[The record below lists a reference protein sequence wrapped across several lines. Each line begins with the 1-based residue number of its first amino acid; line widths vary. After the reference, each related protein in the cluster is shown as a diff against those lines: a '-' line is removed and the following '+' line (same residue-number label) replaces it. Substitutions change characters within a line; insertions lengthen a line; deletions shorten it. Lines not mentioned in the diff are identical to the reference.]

1 MARAGEDLKVWL
13 TGLDDAQLR
22 ELVSIPGPLPYW
34 AKLSFRSAG
43 PRLGR
48 RELLSV
54 RAWLSRAQVRDLKKI
69 ADDAADS
76 ARRLLAHHGHGEESL
91 REPDLETL
99 ESTLASL
106 PPVLARLTLHS
117 VAMENGTSRQN
128 LVESHWAR
136 LLEAAAL
143 PATECECGRG
153 GDAHMDE
160 TDAEA
165 AARAEETGGVP
176 QQRQRGAGEAVA
188 GKDTSNP
195 TVPSG
200 PAEALA
206 ALRSRAAELTEALD
220 RAAERVAGGFALPQG
235 LLEQAADWDAER
247 STVAGTV
254 ERADRT
260 WPTEAGFDELQEIV
274 DELLAEEKQEAD
286 RAQRLAAFLE
296 QRQSLLSVLRMAEQG
311 GGGTH
316 LESLQEALRDLD
328 EQIAGLNPTA
338 AAPDRS
344 RSTAVTA
351 PCPGDSGEAP
361 QPSPETE
368 SPAETSV
375 PIASTTPAGT
385 AAPPGTPVSDGAVG
399 DPDRQDVPQ
408 RGDGSQDVPP
418 GEARVSEP
426 LAGPSET
433 GPSETEPSET
443 EPSETGA
450 SETGASEEIT
460 EATSPAGPGTA
471 AAPVAEGAETAEDRP
486 AAGKLLPWRPAV
498 CEGAP
503 STPESSPVERL
514 VGEGRFQEAYWLTVG
529 SDEPDHRA
537 ECLAFADA
545 AFSCATPED
554 TTPVMTR
561 FAPDLDLLQND
572 RPALVLAAAASVRA
586 GLVVGWPND
595 LLLQTDPCASLSGP
609 WRRLLECAVDV
620 LRRYQRVDPATVQAS
635 DDAGPVLT
643 RERVAEEAARL
654 KSDLPKLRIG
664 YARATQV
671 QNLLIRPDQP
681 LGRALEAVQNWA
693 SGKAEATVLDE
704 AGKVFRKRDSP
715 ERIIE
720 EADAA
725 IRTPKQAK
733 EPIEAKARRSLLNR
747 IEQVVTLLS
756 QARALAA
763 PGAEERSD
771 TVTALSHALT
781 RVRGEDPLPGVEGAA
796 LLCLRRWLEGESRT
810 PVPAPGHG
818 AVGTSDGDAGS
829 APLGASGF
837 LPATE
842 ALLAAPNLP
851 RTPGGAP
858 APAAPGFAQ
867 EVASLLEPVD
877 VPTVVTTYA
886 ERGDLHLVDALVE
899 ALEQGLVP
907 AAPAGA
913 EALPSDWR
921 ARRDVQWARWS
932 TIRSETHRN
941 ASSLLAELRTQQSL
955 DELTE
960 RDLVGRLEQL
970 EQPVPEGAFRGTV
983 EEVRR
988 LEGDLR
994 DRVRAYVQRLRTQLD
1009 SLTLSEKDRKRIT
1022 GLLEAGDTVTAEEC
1036 LALLRKGDALPEWSG
1051 EAPGED
1057 LERFVAGLESV
1068 TPAKAG
1074 PQGFSALPWAEAYAD
1089 GQPLTEGALAGLES
1103 WDALSRPTTR
1113 GAEWQKHVPT
1123 VLRLLGL
1130 EGRPPARDDNHQVRG
1145 TLRLSARLRASE
1157 SVSGYVAD
1165 LGSAATTYTVLVV
1178 SDEQRGRSPLELLDR
1193 SDTGACIIL
1202 YLYPLGL
1209 AGRRKMAMHARASA
1223 QQALVV
1229 DPAVLGW
1236 VAARSPRS
1244 FRALQRV
1251 TLPWTGFNPYTP
1263 FVAGLVPPEVFYGRT
1278 REMAEVTDP
1287 LGALFLYGGR
1297 QLGKSALLRKV
1308 EADFPSAPDRKAV
1321 YLDLK
1326 ARGVGEAE
1334 PADRIWPVLAAELK
1348 RVGVLGPKVSTAVS
1362 PDVLLEQVRRWL
1374 EDNRERRVLVL
1385 ADEADAFLTAD
1396 SKAVRGSGGEGTFAN
1411 VAKLKGLMDSTDRR
1425 FKVVFAGLH
1434 QVQRFSKLSNVPLAH
1449 GGEVLIGPLKPAE
1462 AQRLVVEPMAA
1473 FGYRFERP
1481 ELVWRVLAAT
1491 NYQACL
1497 VQIFCE
1503 RLVTALREKPAGSAH
1518 WPITVTEEDIRA
1530 VTSSADV
1537 HRHIAERLR
1546 LTINLEDRYRVLAL
1560 VIALRSQA
1568 DGFQRGY
1575 DADELLHEAKRNW
1588 PEGFR
1593 RLTASDVKIYLEEM
1607 VGLGLLIQQA
1617 DRRSYAVRSPNVVH
1631 MLGTREDLELEL
1643 RQTEFSLPYDYNP
1656 RFSRRLVG
1664 TDREGINRYSPL
1676 TEQQL
1681 HEATGPGL
1689 SLVCLTKAH
1698 APKLAEQAVRSYGD
1712 ARGLT
1717 VHTTAPDTLV
1727 GVLTTATRDRE
1738 SSVVVAD
1745 LRYSGLDTLNQSLE
1759 RLHQHVA
1766 GAKGTQSRSA
1776 IALVDP
1782 RAQAVLQDERVTRVL
1797 RPERWNT
1804 DSLRAWPECPFDT
1817 PDKRRRLIEATGGW
1831 PGLVERTVDLATR
1844 GGSTLEAALE
1854 KIGAQHDRKDVALA
1868 HLERVE
1874 IDPRTRELLTTWA
1887 EYVDPGECCNHG
1899 DIAAVTEL
1907 TLDEVRDFAGRL
1919 ADHGV
1924 LDDSEDGYALDL
1936 VTFRALNTVRQ
1947 QG

>member
-1 MARAGEDLKVWL
+1 M
-13 TGLDDAQLR
+13 
-22 ELVSIPGPLPYW
+22 
-34 AKLSFRSAG
+34 
-43 PRLGR
+43 
-48 RELLSV
+48 
-54 RAWLSRAQVRDLKKI
+54 
-69 ADDAADS
+69 
-76 ARRLLAHHGHGEESL
+76 
-91 REPDLETL
+91 
-99 ESTLASL
+99 
-106 PPVLARLTLHS
+106 
-117 VAMENGTSRQN
+117 
-128 LVESHWAR
+128 
-136 LLEAAAL
+136 
-143 PATECECGRG
+143 
-153 GDAHMDE
+153 
-160 TDAEA
+160 
-165 AARAEETGGVP
+165 
-176 QQRQRGAGEAVA
+176 A

-837 LPATE
+837 LP
-842 ALLAAPNLP
+842 
-851 RTPGGAP
+851 
-858 APAAPGFAQ
+858 
-867 EVASLLEPVD
+867 
-877 VPTVVTTYA
+877 
-886 ERGDLHLVDALVE
+886 
-899 ALEQGLVP
+899 
-907 AAPAGA
+907 
-913 EALPSDWR
+913 
-921 ARRDVQWARWS
+921 
-932 TIRSETHRN
+932 
-941 ASSLLAELRTQQSL
+941 
-955 DELTE
+955 
-960 RDLVGRLEQL
+960 
-970 EQPVPEGAFRGTV
+970 
-983 EEVRR
+983 
-988 LEGDLR
+988 
-994 DRVRAYVQRLRTQLD
+994 
-1009 SLTLSEKDRKRIT
+1009 
-1022 GLLEAGDTVTAEEC
+1022 
-1036 LALLRKGDALPEWSG
+1036 
-1051 EAPGED
+1051 
-1057 LERFVAGLESV
+1057 
-1068 TPAKAG
+1068 
-1074 PQGFSALPWAEAYAD
+1074 
-1089 GQPLTEGALAGLES
+1089 
-1103 WDALSRPTTR
+1103 
-1113 GAEWQKHVPT
+1113 
-1123 VLRLLGL
+1123 
-1130 EGRPPARDDNHQVRG
+1130 
-1145 TLRLSARLRASE
+1145 
-1157 SVSGYVAD
+1157 
-1165 LGSAATTYTVLVV
+1165 
-1178 SDEQRGRSPLELLDR
+1178 
-1193 SDTGACIIL
+1193 
-1202 YLYPLGL
+1202 
-1209 AGRRKMAMHARASA
+1209 
-1223 QQALVV
+1223 
-1229 DPAVLGW
+1229 
-1236 VAARSPRS
+1236 
-1244 FRALQRV
+1244 
-1251 TLPWTGFNPYTP
+1251 
-1263 FVAGLVPPEVFYGRT
+1263 
-1278 REMAEVTDP
+1278 
-1287 LGALFLYGGR
+1287 
-1297 QLGKSALLRKV
+1297 
-1308 EADFPSAPDRKAV
+1308 
-1321 YLDLK
+1321 
-1326 ARGVGEAE
+1326 
-1334 PADRIWPVLAAELK
+1334 
-1348 RVGVLGPKVSTAVS
+1348 
-1362 PDVLLEQVRRWL
+1362 
-1374 EDNRERRVLVL
+1374 
-1385 ADEADAFLTAD
+1385 
-1396 SKAVRGSGGEGTFAN
+1396 
-1411 VAKLKGLMDSTDRR
+1411 
-1425 FKVVFAGLH
+1425 
-1434 QVQRFSKLSNVPLAH
+1434 
-1449 GGEVLIGPLKPAE
+1449 
-1462 AQRLVVEPMAA
+1462 
-1473 FGYRFERP
+1473 
-1481 ELVWRVLAAT
+1481 
-1491 NYQACL
+1491 
-1497 VQIFCE
+1497 
-1503 RLVTALREKPAGSAH
+1503 
-1518 WPITVTEEDIRA
+1518 
-1530 VTSSADV
+1530 
-1537 HRHIAERLR
+1537 
-1546 LTINLEDRYRVLAL
+1546 
-1560 VIALRSQA
+1560 
-1568 DGFQRGY
+1568 
-1575 DADELLHEAKRNW
+1575 
-1588 PEGFR
+1588 
-1593 RLTASDVKIYLEEM
+1593 
-1607 VGLGLLIQQA
+1607 
-1617 DRRSYAVRSPNVVH
+1617 
-1631 MLGTREDLELEL
+1631 
-1643 RQTEFSLPYDYNP
+1643 
-1656 RFSRRLVG
+1656 
-1664 TDREGINRYSPL
+1664 
-1676 TEQQL
+1676 
-1681 HEATGPGL
+1681 
-1689 SLVCLTKAH
+1689 
-1698 APKLAEQAVRSYGD
+1698 
-1712 ARGLT
+1712 
-1717 VHTTAPDTLV
+1717 
-1727 GVLTTATRDRE
+1727 
-1738 SSVVVAD
+1738 
-1745 LRYSGLDTLNQSLE
+1745 
-1759 RLHQHVA
+1759 
-1766 GAKGTQSRSA
+1766 
-1776 IALVDP
+1776 
-1782 RAQAVLQDERVTRVL
+1782 
-1797 RPERWNT
+1797 
-1804 DSLRAWPECPFDT
+1804 
-1817 PDKRRRLIEATGGW
+1817 
-1831 PGLVERTVDLATR
+1831 
-1844 GGSTLEAALE
+1844 
-1854 KIGAQHDRKDVALA
+1854 
-1868 HLERVE
+1868 
-1874 IDPRTRELLTTWA
+1874 
-1887 EYVDPGECCNHG
+1887 
-1899 DIAAVTEL
+1899 
-1907 TLDEVRDFAGRL
+1907 
-1919 ADHGV
+1919 
-1924 LDDSEDGYALDL
+1924 
-1936 VTFRALNTVRQ
+1936 
-1947 QG
+1947 